1 MIMNKIL
8 YMAFILL
15 STYLLSACQFG
26 GLNYKQSLML
36 KHEGF
41 ELTSEGWA
49 LGLPERI
56 LFDFD
61 KSKITPKQQVSLT
74 KLSQELRKY
83 QLYKLKV
90 IGHTDGV
97 GSDEYNA
104 KLSKI
109 RAQSVATIFY
119 QNGFKMANIT
129 VIGRGA
135 SEPVSPNDTEE
146 HRSNN
151 RRVTIIVMP

>member
-1 MIMNKIL
+1 MNKIL
-8 YMAFILL
+8 YIALIVLSSHLL
-15 STYLLSACQFG
+15 SGCQLG
-26 GLNYKQSLML
+26 GVNYKQSLML
-36 KHEGF
+36 KREGF
-41 ELTSEGWA
+41 ELTPEGWA

-61 KSKITPKQQVSLT
+61 KSKITPKQQINLT
-74 KLSQELRKY
+74 TLSQELRKY

-90 IGHTDGV
+90 IGHTDAV
-97 GSDEYNA
+97 GSNEYNA

-109 RAQSVATIFY
+109 RAESVATIFY
-119 QNGFKMANIT
+119 QNGFNMSDIT

-146 HRSNN
+146 RRANN
-151 RRVTIIVMP
+151 RRVTIIVTP